1 MNAIGFK
8 VGRFCTLGE
17 VTIGCDGSNH
27 PNLVRVFADA
37 RLGFWQQR
45 AVAHQADHGQCPEV
59 VGPLQDEV
67 LESLS

>member
-27 PNLVRVFADA
+27 PNLVRVFADEA
-37 RLGFWQQR
+37 MQQTQGTELSIHIHHLKTLI
-45 AVAHQADHGQCPEV
+45 VVPT
-59 VGPLQDEV
+59 VGP
-67 LESLS
+67 